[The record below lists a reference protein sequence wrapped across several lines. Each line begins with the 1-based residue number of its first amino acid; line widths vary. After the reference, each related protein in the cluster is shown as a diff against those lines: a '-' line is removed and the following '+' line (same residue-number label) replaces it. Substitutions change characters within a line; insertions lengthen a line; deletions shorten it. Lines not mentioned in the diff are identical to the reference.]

1 MNKYVQHKSG
11 QGEKWQ
17 VDSYYDDH
25 EMFWR
30 VPMKPGVADLVY
42 RLPKSEYIECDPP
55 EQWEECT
62 REVVEPSKDYDN
74 RKLEIKKAN
83 FLTVGAATMGS
94 VTPNYCWAWRGDALV
109 IERRTS

>member
-1 MNKYVQHKSG
+1 MSEKWVQHKSG

-30 VPMKPGVADLVY
+30 VRTKPTIVDYVY

-55 EQWEECT
+55 EVWEECT
-62 REVVEPSKDYDN
+62 REVM
-74 RKLEIKKAN
+74 EISEK
-83 FLTVGAATMGS
+83 GS
-94 VTPNYCWAWRGDALV
+94 LLRYGNLIPTGVFGNERWAWRGDALV
-109 IERRTS
+109 IERRKS

>member
-1 MNKYVQHKSG
+1 MSAKWVQHKSG
-11 QGEKWQ
+11 QGEKWE
-17 VDSYYDDH
+17 VDSFYDDH

-55 EQWEECT
+55 ERWEECT
-62 REVVEPSKDYDN
+62 REAVHVESDGSFTLKEGWSFMRQTPSKL
-74 RKLEIKKAN
+74 R
-83 FLTVGAATMGS
+83 
-94 VTPNYCWAWRGDALV
+94 WAWHGDALV